1 MIAPETGDGIGD
13 ASPRSRLI
21 APHFAEEVASTHGS
35 PRLGALMQDAPQL
48 APGSLAQVAALPL
61 GARLIVDPWSS
72 ELELLRNTN
81 VQAVS
86 AREKLPLAIAPLV
99 PYVKYAPTAIAEAR

>member
-1 MIAPETGDGIGD
+1 MEEAPE
-13 ASPRSRLI
+13 
-21 APHFAEEVASTHGS
+21 
-35 PRLGALMQDAPQL
+35 L
-48 APGSLAQVAALPL
+48 APGSLLQVAALPL
-61 GARLIVDPWSS
+61 GARLMVDPWSS

-99 PYVKYAPTAIAEAR
+99 PYLKYAEPALAEAR

>member
-1 MIAPETGDGIGD
+1 MQEAPE
-13 ASPRSRLI
+13 
-21 APHFAEEVASTHGS
+21 
-35 PRLGALMQDAPQL
+35 L
-48 APGSLAQVAALPL
+48 APGSLMQVAALPL

-86 AREKLPLAIAPLV
+86 SREKLPLAIAPLV
-99 PYVKYAPTAIAEAR
+99 PYIKYAEPALATRD